1 MSELENVVATVEGE
15 VKTVAEAVVAEA
27 QKVEGEVA
35 AEVKKV
41 EEKVKAEVVQVVADE
56 KLFLREAELEY
67 LKLQMEIQ
75 RLSKLAEDK
84 SKSYTAYVE
93 GLFTKYGL
101 TKAEYVFDGA
111 VNVFKRL

>member
-1 MSELENVVATVEGE
+1 MSELENVVAAVEGE
-15 VKTVAEAVVAEA
+15 VKTVAEAVVAET
-27 QKVEGEVA
+27 KETV

-41 EEKVKAEVVQVVADE
+41 EEKVKAEFVQVVADE